1 MPLRSISLLERTLH
15 LPIPT
20 WANVLRSA
28 QLVVGDGMC
37 RSCFESFIRVS
48 GTKTFS
54 LNLRY
59 QTGLEAKQS
68 ELAHEA
74 FVQSWLGDV
83 WHQIF
88 GSTAQAIL
96 KTKPFEFSAA
106 GLSDLDVESLRD
118 DAMVAVQAAIEREG
132 FDFTSPSGQQ
142 RALAVLT
149 GFLNQAQQKAM
160 EIDFYVW
167 ITQRDFRVRKSHIE
181 RNDQI
186 FRWDTPPNGGHPSI
200 DFGCRCY
207 ARPLG
212 VEGYWARVA
221 PSVDAFSLDLE
232 AWEGNVDHMYLDT
245 RGFVTVG
252 KGKMLPDADSA
263 IALPF
268 RNRATKVRATSAE
281 IRAEYDLI
289 VGMEASQ
296 TRGSTYYEPF
306 TTLYLTQV
314 DIDKLVADH
323 VRGDFEALLKQFP
336 GFGNL
341 PLTAQIALWDMI
353 YNLGPT
359 GLAEFTMMRQ
369 AILNGDW
376 EEAARQSRRIGPS
389 DERNQYVFDLF
400 MDAAED
406 P

>member
-1 MPLRSISLLERTLH
+1 MR
-15 LPIPT
+15 
-20 WANVLRSA
+20 
-28 QLVVGDGMC
+28 
-37 RSCFESFIRVS
+37 
-48 GTKTFS
+48 
-54 LNLRY
+54 
-59 QTGLEAKQS
+59 
-68 ELAHEA
+68 
-74 FVQSWLGDV
+74 SWLDDV

-106 GLSDLDVESLRD
+106 GLSDLDLESLRD
-118 DAMVAVQAAIEREG
+118 DAMVAVQTAIDREG
-132 FDFTSPSGQQ
+132 FDLKSPSGQQ

-212 VEGYWARVA
+212 VEGYWERVA
-221 PSVDAFSLDLE
+221 PSVDAFTLDLE

-245 RGFVTVG
+245 RGFVTIG
-252 KGKMLPDADSA
+252 KGKMLPDADTA

-281 IRAEYDLI
+281 IRAEHDLI

-369 AILNGDW
+369 AILNSDW